1 MPPVRDPR
9 SVNQELAVTR
19 RRLSCP
25 GNCGMHPRVL
35 FGKRHKPRERFYL
48 FPGQGG
54 RMYRRKQKR
63 FMRWALAVALCFGSV
78 LAAVLW
84 WLSRPRLLLF

>member
-1 MPPVRDPR
+1 
-9 SVNQELAVTR
+9 
-19 RRLSCP
+19 
-25 GNCGMHPRVL
+25 
-35 FGKRHKPRERFYL
+35 
-48 FPGQGG
+48 
-54 RMYRRKQKR
+54 MYRRKQKR